1 MQEKNATG
9 SGRGIEFDALSES
22 TSGINKNRKINED
35 YKYIDKE
42 RNIFVIADGL
52 GGHGNG
58 SEASRITVQTI
69 AYRLTKLYER
79 LKEKDYPPE
88 NIQEG
93 IKGVIE
99 YTNSQIIYP
108 IAEFSKDLQNFG
120 TTLVSFFCHNGIAY
134 LHNVGDSHAFSYRNN
149 HQHEANS
156 LFQLTQ
162 DDRIQNGH
170 KGCSKEELKIH
181 SINARLKQYIGNEH
195 IQVHSNRVNVHNN
208 DMFLLTTDGILDP
221 VSRLEIAE
229 IISEEEFEDVPGK
242 LVNRANNPILV
253 PLFYSKFKGVSIN
266 TAQKILA
273 GKDDITFI
281 LLRAREVNKHGT

>member
-9 SGRGIEFDALSES
+9 SKRSIKFDALSES

-35 YKYIDKE
+35 YKYIDNE

-58 SEASRITVQTI
+58 SEASRITVQTV

-88 NIQEG
+88 KIQEG

-99 YTNSQIIYP
+99 YTNSQIMYP

-134 LHNVGDSHAFSYRNN
+134 LHNVGDSHAFSYGNN
-149 HQHEANS
+149 HLHGANS
-156 LFQLTQ
+156 LTQLTQ
-162 DDRIQNGH
+162 DDRIKNGH
-170 KGCSKEELKIH
+170 NGCSKEELKIH
-181 SINARLKQYIGNEH
+181 SIDARLKQYIGNEH
-195 IQVHSNRVNVHNN
+195 IKVHSNRVNVHDN
-208 DMFLLTTDGILDP
+208 DLFLLTTDGILDP
-221 VSRLEIAE
+221 VSRVEIAE
-229 IISEEEFEDVPGK
+229 IITEEKFEDIPDK
-242 LVNRANNPILV
+242 LVNRANHPILV
-253 PLFYSKFKGVSIN
+253 PLFYSKYKGVSIN

-281 LLRAREVNKHGT
+281 LLKAREVN